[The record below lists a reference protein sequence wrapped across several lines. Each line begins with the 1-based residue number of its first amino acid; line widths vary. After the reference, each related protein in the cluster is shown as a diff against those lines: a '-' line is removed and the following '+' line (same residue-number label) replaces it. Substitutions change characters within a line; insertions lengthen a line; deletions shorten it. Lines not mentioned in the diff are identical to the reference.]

1 MKYFPDPQ
9 VVIPPV
15 VLVTPEL
22 TKTTSDTKQQQ
33 PKGQRRS
40 RQVSAEYIDIRL
52 PIVHEFLRLGNL
64 EANSRR
70 LYEREL
76 KYFMKWAELPF
87 GEVTPLLIS
96 RYRDYLQHDR
106 LTSKG
111 KNLSRA
117 SVNAALASLKSFFAW
132 LNSIYPH
139 QCPINPTL
147 NVKSLKLTATTPQHL
162 GEATLKQIWATLPFL
177 GDSHYRDEVLLHLL
191 MHGLRSEEVLG
202 LSIASLN
209 GRSAFISESKTH
221 QGRTVGLS
229 SGTLK
234 AIDRYLEWRRTALEE
249 SLPSDAPLII
259 SLHPAYR
266 GHRLSYGGLYKAVG
280 QIAQTSYR
288 LYLVDWLDREGD
300 RLVQDFSLL
309 QPAIERLRS
318 SLNSTGKWDEDAE
331 KMLERHWSSELRV
344 VLAELREL
352 HPHQF
357 RHTYATMLMMK
368 RLDPAHIQRLTGHES
383 AEVFRRYTRGVEQ
396 QAACQAFWDLEAAGE
411 SIVPTELT

>member
-1 MKYFPDPQ
+1 
-9 VVIPPV
+9 
-15 VLVTPEL
+15 
-22 TKTTSDTKQQQ
+22 
-33 PKGQRRS
+33 
-40 RQVSAEYIDIRL
+40 
-52 PIVHEFLRLGNL
+52 
-64 EANSRR
+64 
-70 LYEREL
+70 
-76 KYFMKWAELPF
+76 MKWAELPF

-132 LNSIYPH
+132 LSSIYPH
-139 QCPINPTL
+139 QCPVNPTL
-147 NVKSLKLTATTPQHL
+147 NVKSLKLTATAPQHL

-234 AIDRYLEWRRTALEE
+234 AIDRYLEWRRAALEE
-249 SLPSDAPLII
+249 TLPSDAPLII

-266 GHRLSYGGLYKAVG
+266 GHCLSYGGLYKAVG

-300 RLVQDFSLL
+300 RLAQDFSLL
-309 QPAIERLRS
+309 QPAIEKLRS

-331 KMLERHWSSELRV
+331 KMLERHWSNELRV
-344 VLAELREL
+344 VLAALRDL

-411 SIVPTELT
+411 SIVPTELS